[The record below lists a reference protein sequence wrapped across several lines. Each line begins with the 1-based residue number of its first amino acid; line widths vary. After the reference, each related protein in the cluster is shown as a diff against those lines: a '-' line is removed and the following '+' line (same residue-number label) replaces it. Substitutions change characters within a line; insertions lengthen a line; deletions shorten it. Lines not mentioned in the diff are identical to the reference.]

1 MSIENSFD
9 DIMRTARQM
18 QKSMEV
24 AQKQLDSM
32 EEVGEAGGG
41 TVKIVTNGHYIPVR
55 VSLDDS
61 LQGTDMRSLE
71 TLVLHALK
79 DVVQK
84 VNKTSQDTLM
94 GVTKDIPLPASS
106 DLLEEDKE
114 EERA

>member
-24 AQKQLDSM
+24 AQKQLDFI
-32 EEVGEAGGG
+32 EEIGEAGDGA
-41 TVKIVTNGHYIPVR
+41 VKIATNGHYTPLR

-61 LQGTDMRSLE
+61 LQGKDMRSLE
-71 TLVLHALK
+71 ALILAALQ

-84 VNKTSQDTLM
+84 VNKASQDALM
-94 GVTKDIPLPASS
+94 GVTKDIPLPASTS
-106 DLLEEDKE
+106 LLEEKKE

>member
-24 AQKQLDSM
+24 AQKQLDFI
-32 EEVGEAGGG
+32 EETGEAGGG
-41 TVKIVTNGHYIPVR
+41 TVKIVTNGHYVPVR

-71 TLVLHALK
+71 ALMLAALQ

-84 VNKTSQDTLM
+84 VNKTSQDALM
-94 GVTKDIPLPASS
+94 GVTKDIALPATAG
-106 DLLEEDKE
+106 LLEEDKE